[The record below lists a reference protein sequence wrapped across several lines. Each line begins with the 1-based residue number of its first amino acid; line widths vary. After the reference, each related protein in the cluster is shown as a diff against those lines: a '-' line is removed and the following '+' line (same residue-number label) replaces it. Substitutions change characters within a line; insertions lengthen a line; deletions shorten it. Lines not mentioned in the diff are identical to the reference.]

1 MKNLILR
8 IFVLLALLVFTPS
21 VALAQSNIYTPPSKS
36 VSILKEIQFNK
47 AIPLDENYRSEFE
60 ICDQDECSDD
70 PNNVKA
76 LLKFPDG
83 TIFFEAK
90 LSLDI
95 DGSQIACN
103 NPGNTDQCATSYRWR
118 GISKEPEKF
127 VDSDKFSY
135 IVIPTTN
142 EDSSSNEDFRNKTN
156 VDIGDLGVVVF
167 RDKVV
172 PVFIADGGPSFRL
185 GEGSFKLLKELGED
199 RCTDRNSE
207 GHCTDYIDSSIGD
220 KVLFFVFPKSEI
232 KDLNPNNALEKVRNE
247 ALKRFQKLKST
258 NQNILEV
265 DQPTDG
271 QVLPVNTSITFS
283 GTAKPE
289 VSSLSVTIGPGG
301 PFKIADI
308 KDIKGTWSF
317 TVTFRNS
324 GNNRPL
330 TFSAFDSSGSS
341 LGDITSTITVK

>member
-1 MKNLILR
+1 MRNRFIWIFSLVVILV
-8 IFVLLALLVFTPS
+8 VLQS
-21 VALAQSNIYTPPSKS
+21 GALAQFVYNPPSQS
-36 VSILKEIQFNK
+36 TTILKEIQFNK
-47 AIPLDENYRSEFE
+47 AVPVDESYRKEFE
-60 ICDQDECSDD
+60 LCDQGKCKDD

-76 LLKFPDG
+76 LLKFSDG
-83 TIFFEAK
+83 TIFFESK
-90 LSLDI
+90 LSLDL
-95 DGSQIACN
+95 DGSFKACN
-103 NPGNTDQCATSYRWR
+103 DPGSSDQCPTTYEWANLTGNSR
-118 GISKEPEKF
+118 F
-127 VDSDKFSY
+127 VDSDKFPF
-135 IVIPTTN
+135 IVIPITN
-142 EDSSSNEDFRNKTN
+142 KDFRNKTGIK
-156 VDIGDLGVVVF
+156 IGDLGVVVY

-172 PVFIADGGPSFRL
+172 PVFVADGGPSFRL
-185 GEGSFKLLKELGED
+185 GEGSSALFKELGED
-199 RCTDRNSE
+199 RCAKKDSD
-207 GHCTDYIDSSIGD
+207 GHCTRYRNFSIED

-232 KDLNPNNALEKVRNE
+232 KDLNPNNALEKVKNE

-258 NQNILEV
+258 NHIILKV

-271 QVLPVNTSITFS
+271 QVVPVNTSITFS

-341 LGDITSTITVK
+341 LGHITSTITVK